1 MEPIF
6 SLRDEPLDDRT
17 QLVVVGGDVDLHTAP
32 QLRDRIDDV
41 IASGRTRLLLDL
53 SEASFVDSTTLG
65 ALVGAVKRLRAVD
78 GRLALACGDLTILR
92 VFEITGLDRVI
103 AVHGTRHEALRAL
116 RGAAPER

>member
-1 MEPIF
+1 MEPSF
-6 SLRDEPLDDRT
+6 SLHDEPLDDRT

-65 ALVGAVKRLRAVD
+65 VLVGAVKRLRAVD
-78 GRLALACGDLTILR
+78 GRLALACEDLTILR